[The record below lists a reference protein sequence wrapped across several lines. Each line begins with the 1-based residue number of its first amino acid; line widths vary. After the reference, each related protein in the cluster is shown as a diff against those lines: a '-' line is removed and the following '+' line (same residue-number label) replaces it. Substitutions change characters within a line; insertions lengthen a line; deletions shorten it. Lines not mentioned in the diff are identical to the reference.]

1 MFVSSH
7 QLGEVEQISDWLVM
21 IDHGRLLYDGPI
33 DQILDRQQA
42 ELMVATEQPSDL
54 GTVARLAAE
63 AGHYSTPA
71 NGHLLRIQAPA
82 SYAAT
87 LNRQAMEHDVTLVE
101 LHHEQPSLE
110 ETFLSMTTT
119 TEAPSMTR
127 SFLSE
132 WIKLRRPG
140 MILGGAGTIVG
151 FAILTVVLT
160 LTTASATPT
169 DQGPGGEGLTLAQLA
184 TADGLAS
191 ILASA
196 ATFIGVVALS
206 VFAMS
211 IASEYSQGTLRNL
224 LVRQPRRVGLL
235 AGKLLA
241 LASFTTIAVS
251 SPGSRRSPPPCSS
264 PPPRTSRP
272 RPGSPAPAGPPWPAG
287 SATCCWP
294 PSGGALLGALLAL
307 VLRAPAAAVG
317 VGLAWALPGE
327 LLVTAAWSDGA
338 RWLPGQ
344 LLDALA
350 QGGTAA
356 VTYGSAG
363 LLLALYGVV
372 AMVAGTT
379 LFARRDVAT

>member
-1 MFVSSH
+1 
-7 QLGEVEQISDWLVM
+7 
-21 IDHGRLLYDGPI
+21 
-33 DQILDRQQA
+33 
-42 ELMVATEQPSDL
+42 
-54 GTVARLAAE
+54 
-63 AGHYSTPA
+63 
-71 NGHLLRIQAPA
+71 
-82 SYAAT
+82 
-87 LNRQAMEHDVTLVE
+87 
-101 LHHEQPSLE
+101 
-110 ETFLSMTTT
+110 
-119 TEAPSMTR
+119 MTR

-132 WIKLRRPG
+132 WVKLRRPG

-151 FAILTVVLT
+151 FAILTVVLS

-169 DQGPGGEGLTLAQLA
+169 DQGPGGEGVTLAQLA

-224 LVRQPRRVGLL
+224 LVRQPRRVRLL
-235 AGKLLA
+235 AGKLVA
-241 LASFTTIAVS
+241 LASFSTIAVAVAGVAAVATALIVAPTQDIS
-251 SPGSRRSPPPCSS
+251 
-264 PPPRTSRP
+264 TSAWFT
-272 RPGSPAPAGPPWPAG
+272 SAGWTALAG
-287 SATCCWP
+287 GLGNLLLATLGW
-294 PSGGALLGALLAL
+294 GLVGALLAL

-327 LLVTAAWSDGA
+327 LLVTAAWADGA

-372 AMVAGTT
+372 AVAAGTA
-379 LFARRDVAT
+379 LFTRRDVAT

>member
-1 MFVSSH
+1 
-7 QLGEVEQISDWLVM
+7 
-21 IDHGRLLYDGPI
+21 
-33 DQILDRQQA
+33 
-42 ELMVATEQPSDL
+42 
-54 GTVARLAAE
+54 
-63 AGHYSTPA
+63 
-71 NGHLLRIQAPA
+71 
-82 SYAAT
+82 
-87 LNRQAMEHDVTLVE
+87 
-101 LHHEQPSLE
+101 
-110 ETFLSMTTT
+110 
-119 TEAPSMTR
+119 MTR

-169 DQGPGGEGLTLAQLA
+169 DQEGPGGGLTLAQLA

-206 VFAMS
+206 VFAIS

-224 LVRQPRRVGLL
+224 LVRQPRRARLL
-235 AGKLLA
+235 AGKTLA
-241 LASFTTIAVS
+241 LASFTTLAVLV
-251 SPGSRRSPPPCSS
+251 
-264 PPPRTSRP
+264 
-272 RPGSPAPAGPPWPAG
+272 AGVA
-287 SATCCWP
+287 AVAV
-294 PSGGALLGALLAL
+294 ALLVAPTQDISTSAWFTSAGWTALGAGLGNLLLATL
-307 VLRAPAAAVG
+307 GWGLLGTLRAPAAAVG
-317 VGLAWALPGE
+317 VGLAYALPGE

>member
-1 MFVSSH
+1 
-7 QLGEVEQISDWLVM
+7 
-21 IDHGRLLYDGPI
+21 
-33 DQILDRQQA
+33 
-42 ELMVATEQPSDL
+42 
-54 GTVARLAAE
+54 
-63 AGHYSTPA
+63 
-71 NGHLLRIQAPA
+71 
-82 SYAAT
+82 
-87 LNRQAMEHDVTLVE
+87 
-101 LHHEQPSLE
+101 
-110 ETFLSMTTT
+110 
-119 TEAPSMTR
+119 MTR

-132 WIKLRRPG
+132 WVKLRRPG

-151 FAILTVVLT
+151 FAILTVVLS

-169 DQGPGGEGLTLAQLA
+169 DQGPGGEGVTLAQLA

-224 LVRQPRRVGLL
+224 LVRQPRRVRLL
-235 AGKLLA
+235 AGKLVA
-241 LASFTTIAVS
+241 LASFSTIAVAVAGVAAVATALIVAPTQDIS
-251 SPGSRRSPPPCSS
+251 
-264 PPPRTSRP
+264 TSAWFT
-272 RPGSPAPAGPPWPAG
+272 SAGWTALAG
-287 SATCCWP
+287 GLGNLLLATLGW
-294 PSGGALLGALLAL
+294 GLVGALLAL

-327 LLVTAAWSDGA
+327 LLVTAAWADGA

-363 LLLALYGVV
+363 LLLALNGVV
-372 AMVAGTT
+372 AVAAGTA
-379 LFARRDVAT
+379 LFTRRDVAT

>member
-1 MFVSSH
+1 
-7 QLGEVEQISDWLVM
+7 
-21 IDHGRLLYDGPI
+21 
-33 DQILDRQQA
+33 
-42 ELMVATEQPSDL
+42 
-54 GTVARLAAE
+54 
-63 AGHYSTPA
+63 
-71 NGHLLRIQAPA
+71 
-82 SYAAT
+82 
-87 LNRQAMEHDVTLVE
+87 
-101 LHHEQPSLE
+101 
-110 ETFLSMTTT
+110 
-119 TEAPSMTR
+119 MTR

-160 LTTASATPT
+160 LTTASTTPT
-169 DQGPGGEGLTLAQLA
+169 DQGPGGQGLTLEQLA

-224 LVRQPRRVGLL
+224 LVRQPRRVQLL

-241 LASFTTIAVS
+241 LASFTTLAVIVAGIAAVA
-251 SPGSRRSPPPCSS
+251 
-264 PPPRTSRP
+264 TALLV
-272 RPGSPAPAGPPWPAG
+272 APAQDVSTAAWFTSAG
-287 SATCCWP
+287 WTALAAGLGNLLLATLGW
-294 PSGGALLGALLAL
+294 GLLGALLAL

-327 LLVTAAWSDGA
+327 LLVTAAWADGA

-356 VTYGSAG
+356 VTYGWAG

-372 AMVAGTT
+372 AVVAGTT

>member
-1 MFVSSH
+1 
-7 QLGEVEQISDWLVM
+7 
-21 IDHGRLLYDGPI
+21 
-33 DQILDRQQA
+33 
-42 ELMVATEQPSDL
+42 
-54 GTVARLAAE
+54 
-63 AGHYSTPA
+63 
-71 NGHLLRIQAPA
+71 
-82 SYAAT
+82 
-87 LNRQAMEHDVTLVE
+87 
-101 LHHEQPSLE
+101 
-110 ETFLSMTTT
+110 
-119 TEAPSMTR
+119 MTR

-151 FAILTVVLT
+151 FAILTVVLS

-169 DQGPGGEGLTLAQLA
+169 DQGPRGEGLTLAQLA

-191 ILASA
+191 VLGGA
-196 ATFIGVVALS
+196 ADVIGVVALS

-224 LVRQPRRVGLL
+224 LVRQPRRIRLL
-235 AGKLLA
+235 AGKIVA
-241 LASFTTIAVS
+241 LASFTTLAVIVAGIVAVATALLVAPTQDIS
-251 SPGSRRSPPPCSS
+251 
-264 PPPRTSRP
+264 TSAWFT
-272 RPGSPAPAGPPWPAG
+272 SAGWTALGAG
-287 SATCCWP
+287 LGNLMLATLGW
-294 PSGGALLGALLAL
+294 GLLGALLGL

-344 LLDALA
+344 LLGALA
-350 QGGTAA
+350 QGGTTA
-356 VTYGSAG
+356 VSYGWAG

>member
-1 MFVSSH
+1 
-7 QLGEVEQISDWLVM
+7 
-21 IDHGRLLYDGPI
+21 
-33 DQILDRQQA
+33 
-42 ELMVATEQPSDL
+42 
-54 GTVARLAAE
+54 
-63 AGHYSTPA
+63 
-71 NGHLLRIQAPA
+71 
-82 SYAAT
+82 
-87 LNRQAMEHDVTLVE
+87 
-101 LHHEQPSLE
+101 
-110 ETFLSMTTT
+110 
-119 TEAPSMTR
+119 MTR

-151 FAILTVVLT
+151 FAILTVVLS

-169 DQGPGGEGLTLAQLA
+169 DQGPGGEGVTLAQLA

-224 LVRQPRRVGLL
+224 LVRQPRRVRLL
-235 AGKLLA
+235 AGKLVA
-241 LASFTTIAVS
+241 LASFTTIAVIV
-251 SPGSRRSPPPCSS
+251 
-264 PPPRTSRP
+264 
-272 RPGSPAPAGPPWPAG
+272 AGIAAV
-287 SATCCWP
+287 AT
-294 PSGGALLGALLAL
+294 ALLVAPTQDISTTAWFTSAGWTALAGGLGNLLLATLGWGLVGALLAL

-327 LLVTAAWSDGA
+327 LLVTAAWADGA

-356 VTYGSAG
+356 VTYGWAG
-363 LLLALYGVV
+363 LLLALYAVV
-372 AMVAGTT
+372 ATVAGTA
-379 LFARRDVAT
+379 LFTRRDVAT

>member
-1 MFVSSH
+1 
-7 QLGEVEQISDWLVM
+7 
-21 IDHGRLLYDGPI
+21 
-33 DQILDRQQA
+33 
-42 ELMVATEQPSDL
+42 
-54 GTVARLAAE
+54 
-63 AGHYSTPA
+63 
-71 NGHLLRIQAPA
+71 
-82 SYAAT
+82 
-87 LNRQAMEHDVTLVE
+87 
-101 LHHEQPSLE
+101 
-110 ETFLSMTTT
+110 
-119 TEAPSMTR
+119 MTR

-160 LTTASATPT
+160 LTTASTTPT
-169 DQGPGGEGLTLAQLA
+169 DQGGAGGGVTLAQLA

-191 ILASA
+191 VLASA

-206 VFAMS
+206 VFAIS

-224 LVRQPRRVGLL
+224 LVRQPRRVRLL
-235 AGKLLA
+235 VGKLLA
-241 LASFTTIAVS
+241 VASFTTIAVIVAGIAAAATALLVAPTQDIS
-251 SPGSRRSPPPCSS
+251 TAAWF
-264 PPPRTSRP
+264 TS
-272 RPGSPAPAGPPWPAG
+272 AGWATLAG
-287 SATCCWP
+287 GLGNLLLATLGW
-294 PSGGALLGALLAL
+294 GLVGALLGL
-307 VLRAPAAAVG
+307 VLHTPAAAVG

-327 LLVTAAWSDGA
+327 LLVTAAWADGA

>member
-1 MFVSSH
+1 
-7 QLGEVEQISDWLVM
+7 
-21 IDHGRLLYDGPI
+21 
-33 DQILDRQQA
+33 
-42 ELMVATEQPSDL
+42 
-54 GTVARLAAE
+54 
-63 AGHYSTPA
+63 
-71 NGHLLRIQAPA
+71 
-82 SYAAT
+82 
-87 LNRQAMEHDVTLVE
+87 
-101 LHHEQPSLE
+101 
-110 ETFLSMTTT
+110 
-119 TEAPSMTR
+119 MTR

-169 DQGPGGEGLTLAQLA
+169 DQEGPGGGLTLAQLA

-206 VFAMS
+206 VFATS

-224 LVRQPRRVGLL
+224 LVRQPRRVRLL

-241 LASFTTIAVS
+241 LASFTTLAVVVAGIAAVATALLVAPTQDIS
-251 SPGSRRSPPPCSS
+251 TAAWF
-264 PPPRTSRP
+264 TS
-272 RPGSPAPAGPPWPAG
+272 AGWTALAG
-287 SATCCWP
+287 GLGNLLLATLGW
-294 PSGGALLGALLAL
+294 GLLGALLAL
-307 VLRAPAAAVG
+307 VLRTPAAAVG
-317 VGLAWALPGE
+317 VGLAYALPGE
-327 LLVTAAWSDGA
+327 LLLTTAWSDGA

>member
-1 MFVSSH
+1 M
-7 QLGEVEQISDWLVM
+7 L
-21 IDHGRLLYDGPI
+21 
-33 DQILDRQQA
+33 
-42 ELMVATEQPSDL
+42 
-54 GTVARLAAE
+54 
-63 AGHYSTPA
+63 
-71 NGHLLRIQAPA
+71 
-82 SYAAT
+82 
-87 LNRQAMEHDVTLVE
+87 
-101 LHHEQPSLE
+101 
-110 ETFLSMTTT
+110 
-119 TEAPSMTR
+119 R

-184 TADGLAS
+184 TADGLAV
-191 ILASA
+191 ILSSA

-206 VFAMS
+206 VFAIS

-224 LVRQPRRVGLL
+224 LVRQPRRMRLL

-241 LASFTTIAVS
+241 LASFTTISVLV
-251 SPGSRRSPPPCSS
+251 
-264 PPPRTSRP
+264 
-272 RPGSPAPAGPPWPAG
+272 AGVAAAG
-287 SATCCWP
+287 V
-294 PSGGALLGALLAL
+294 ALLVAPTQDISTSAWFTSAGWTALGAGLGNLLLATLGWGLLGTVLAL

-317 VGLAWALPGE
+317 VGLAYALPGE

-344 LLDALA
+344 LLDTLA

-356 VTYGSAG
+356 VTYGWAG
-363 LLLALYGVV
+363 LLLALYALV
-372 AMVAGTT
+372 AVVAGTT
-379 LFARRDVAT
+379 LFTRRDVAT

>member
-1 MFVSSH
+1 
-7 QLGEVEQISDWLVM
+7 
-21 IDHGRLLYDGPI
+21 
-33 DQILDRQQA
+33 
-42 ELMVATEQPSDL
+42 
-54 GTVARLAAE
+54 
-63 AGHYSTPA
+63 
-71 NGHLLRIQAPA
+71 
-82 SYAAT
+82 
-87 LNRQAMEHDVTLVE
+87 
-101 LHHEQPSLE
+101 
-110 ETFLSMTTT
+110 
-119 TEAPSMTR
+119 MTR

-160 LTTASATPT
+160 LTTATATPT

-224 LVRQPRRVGLL
+224 LVRQPRRVRLL

-241 LASFTTIAVS
+241 LASFTTLAVVVAGIAAV
-251 SPGSRRSPPPCSS
+251 
-264 PPPRTSRP
+264 
-272 RPGSPAPAGPPWPAG
+272 
-287 SATCCWP
+287 AT
-294 PSGGALLGALLAL
+294 ALLVAPTQDISTAAWFTSAGWTALAGGLGNLLLATLGWGLVGALLAL

-317 VGLAWALPGE
+317 VGLAYALPGE
-327 LLVTAAWSDGA
+327 LLLTTAWSDGA

-344 LLDALA
+344 LLDTLA

>member
-1 MFVSSH
+1 
-7 QLGEVEQISDWLVM
+7 M
-21 IDHGRLLYDGPI
+21 I
-33 DQILDRQQA
+33 
-42 ELMVATEQPSDL
+42 
-54 GTVARLAAE
+54 
-63 AGHYSTPA
+63 
-71 NGHLLRIQAPA
+71 
-82 SYAAT
+82 
-87 LNRQAMEHDVTLVE
+87 
-101 LHHEQPSLE
+101 
-110 ETFLSMTTT
+110 
-119 TEAPSMTR
+119 R

-132 WIKLRRPG
+132 WVKLRRPG

-151 FAILTVVLT
+151 FAILTIVLS

-169 DQGPGGEGLTLAQLA
+169 DQEGPGGGVTLAQLA
-184 TADGLAS
+184 ASDGLAV

-206 VFAMS
+206 VFATS

-224 LVRQPRRVGLL
+224 LVRQPRRVRLL
-235 AGKLLA
+235 AGKTLA
-241 LASFTTIAVS
+241 LASFTTLAVVVAGIAAVATALVIAPTQDVS
-251 SPGSRRSPPPCSS
+251 TAAWFTG
-264 PPPRTSRP
+264 
-272 RPGSPAPAGPPWPAG
+272 AGWTALAG
-287 SATCCWP
+287 GLGNLLVATLGW
-294 PSGGALLGALLAL
+294 GLLGGLLGL

-350 QGGTAA
+350 QGGTTA

-363 LLLALYGVV
+363 LVLALYGVL
-372 AMVAGTT
+372 ATVAGTT

>member
-1 MFVSSH
+1 
-7 QLGEVEQISDWLVM
+7 M
-21 IDHGRLLYDGPI
+21 I
-33 DQILDRQQA
+33 
-42 ELMVATEQPSDL
+42 
-54 GTVARLAAE
+54 
-63 AGHYSTPA
+63 
-71 NGHLLRIQAPA
+71 
-82 SYAAT
+82 
-87 LNRQAMEHDVTLVE
+87 
-101 LHHEQPSLE
+101 
-110 ETFLSMTTT
+110 
-119 TEAPSMTR
+119 R

-132 WIKLRRPG
+132 WVKLRRPG

-151 FAILTVVLT
+151 FAILTIVLT

-169 DQGPGGEGLTLAQLA
+169 DQEGPGGGLTLAQLA
-184 TADGLAS
+184 ASDGLAS

-206 VFAMS
+206 VFATS

-224 LVRQPRRVGLL
+224 LVRQPRRVRLL

-241 LASFTTIAVS
+241 LASFTALAVVVAGIAAV
-251 SPGSRRSPPPCSS
+251 
-264 PPPRTSRP
+264 
-272 RPGSPAPAGPPWPAG
+272 
-287 SATCCWP
+287 AT
-294 PSGGALLGALLAL
+294 ALLVAPTQDVSTAAWFTSAGWTALAGGLGNLLVATFGWGLVGALLAL

-344 LLDALA
+344 LLDTLA

-356 VTYGSAG
+356 VTYGWAG

-372 AMVAGTT
+372 AVVAGTT